1 MLIENTIFG
10 KVNKV
15 EQISIDEICR
25 SPADLRKMLQE
36 LNKLRDEYAKDKDI
50 WTLFKIQ
57 FLKLDIRAKYRIQL

>member
-1 MLIENTIFG
+1 MTKREYLIVTEPDG
-10 KVNKV
+10 
-15 EQISIDEICR
+15 QISIDEICR
-25 SPADLRKMLQE
+25 SPTDLRKMLQE